1 MPTGKPNAG
10 FRRSKKYWEQASK
23 AQSAQEIELD
33 LQTKA
38 PGLIAELEKL
48 TKPFECP
55 HCGNQIKLI
64 DKDVAFFLI
73 DHAIGKSK
81 SRSEVDITHNIQL
94 NADQIDQVIRNH
106 LPQIVEI
113 YGAEI
118 RGLLAPVTS
127 EYVV

>member
-1 MPTGKPNAG
+1 MPTGKPKAG
-10 FRRSKKYWEQASK
+10 FRRSKKYWDQASK

-48 TKPFECP
+48 TKPFACP
-55 HCGNQIKLI
+55 HCGNEIKLI

-73 DHAIGKSK
+73 DHAIGRSK
-81 SRSEVDITHNIQL
+81 SRSEVEITQTIQL
-94 NADQIDQVIRNH
+94 NADQIDQVLRNN

-113 YGAEI
+113 YRTEI
-118 RGLLAPVTS
+118 AGLLGPVTS
-127 EYVV
+127 E